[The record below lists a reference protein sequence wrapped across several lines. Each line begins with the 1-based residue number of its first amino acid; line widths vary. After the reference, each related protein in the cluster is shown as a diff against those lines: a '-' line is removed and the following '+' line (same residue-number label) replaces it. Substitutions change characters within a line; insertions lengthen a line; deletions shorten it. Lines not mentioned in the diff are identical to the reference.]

1 MTPEL
6 IQAITILQYNA
17 QELELYVE
25 QQLQENPL
33 LDVDEPKPDASAA
46 ADADD
51 YEEKTYEDKRG
62 EKVRGEEDFD
72 WSEYLNE
79 REYDD
84 ISYKNFGMRPVPDDD
99 GFLPDRPAAEDRS
112 LSEHLMSQLS
122 LACISERKRR
132 IGEYVIESLDRNGY
146 LTQSAD
152 EIAETLGEDPARI
165 RRVIAFIQTFD
176 PLGIAAADLGES
188 LILQINGMAD
198 MDLDDNDRQVAAA
211 IIENHLD
218 DLAANRISV
227 IARAVKRSVSDVQ
240 RIADAIRMLE
250 PKPGRHFSDD
260 DTRYILPDIIVEKD
274 EGGYTVSLN
283 EVSSP
288 RLYVSPYYRQVL
300 ACEKKDS
307 DTAKFLTGRLNSALW
322 LIKSIEQ
329 RNQTIYNVV
338 KAIVEHQVAFFDKGE
353 KQLRPLTLKKIA
365 DAVGVHESTV
375 SRSVNGKYMQTPQG
389 IYELKYFFKS
399 GVKDGSLEGVS
410 SGGVKA
416 LIREMIAAED
426 VSSPLSDQQITDAL
440 ASRAIDISRRT
451 VAKYREE
458 AGIPSS
464 SGRRRYK

>member
-1 MTPEL
+1 MWYNYCMKLEFDLTIQQKQTLSMTPEL

-25 QQLQENPL
+25 QQVQENPL
-33 LDVDEPKPDASAA
+33 LDVDEPKPDAGAA
-46 ADADD
+46 AEADE

-84 ISYKNFGMRPVPDDD
+84 ISYKNFGMRPVPENGD
-99 GFLPDRPAAEDRS
+99 GFLSDRPAAENRS

-122 LACISERKRR
+122 LACISERKKK

-146 LTQSAD
+146 LTQTAG
-152 EIAETLGEDPARI
+152 EIAETLAEDPARVSK
-165 RRVIAFIQTFD
+165 VIAFIQTFD
-176 PLGIAAADLGES
+176 PLGVAAADLKES
-188 LILQINGMAD
+188 LILQINSMAD
-198 MDLDDNDRQVAAA
+198 GYMNDDDRRVAEA
-211 IIENHLD
+211 IIADHLD

-227 IARAVKRSVSDVQ
+227 IAKSVKRSVSDVQ
-240 RIADAIRMLE
+240 RIADAIRLLE

-274 EGGYTVSLN
+274 ADGYTVSLN
-283 EVSSP
+283 EISSP

-300 ACEKKDS
+300 ACEEKDS
-307 DTAKFLTGRLNSALW
+307 ETAKFLTGRLNSALW

-375 SRSVNGKYMQTPQG
+375 SRSV
-389 IYELKYFFKS
+389 
-399 GVKDGSLEGVS
+399 
-410 SGGVKA
+410 
-416 LIREMIAAED
+416 
-426 VSSPLSDQQITDAL
+426 
-440 ASRAIDISRRT
+440 
-451 VAKYREE
+451 
-458 AGIPSS
+458 
-464 SGRRRYK
+464 